1 MRLTASSPSP
11 RWQWICGTL
20 LDHPLSSLSVL
31 FVFWKLLLLLAVVA
45 SPGPGY
51 DTSTTLLPSTA
62 SASATDSS
70 LLGVGTVIGGG
81 SGWSSSLLKLVRWD
95 AIYFVSIA
103 QRGYIFE
110 QEWAFGYGY
119 TKLLSFLSSG
129 ESFLVFW
136 GVPDS
141 NPDTLHVALTG
152 IGLSHTCHYLS
163 VLSLYG
169 LSRTVFGDG
178 SSRALPLLAAALHVI
193 SPAGAF
199 LSAPYGEPVFS
210 FLNFTGFYA
219 YASAL
224 HDDRRGC
231 VFARDV
237 KFLVAG
243 GLFATVTTVRSNGV
257 LSGMLFAYDTVVGLA
272 AIVSSGVSL
281 SKLHRMFFVVLGGS
295 LILLGVV
302 GPQYRAFMVYCRNVD
317 VRRIW
322 CDNTIPSV
330 YTFVQNHYWGS
341 GTFLSYWKV
350 SNLPLFC
357 LAAPMLVIMGVSSWW
372 PFQSPLDFDIR
383 NKEPRKREEEVSQT
397 EHRRTCL
404 YRLAIP
410 QAVLT
415 VLALTNSHV
424 QIINRISSGYPLW
437 YWYIAHSLQGAA
449 LLVSGPA
456 NNLIRSSLFQKQV
469 RTFQLSF
476 GQLVA
481 PKSNELGYLLH
492 QRQTGLYSI
501 PSTSSRP
508 SSPFAIFTFNANMDS
523 REQLPDILV
532 ADHGHS
538 ENELSRETSP
548 GGEPTRI
555 NGGLLDDH
563 FKKARNRPRTYPYF
577 KYLPYTVEDESERQR
592 SLEEILEHLYIAVES
607 GDFNPG
613 AVHWT
618 RELKGWLS
626 LKFDPT
632 REQRIKLVKF
642 YYELAL
648 APGVDPNVAERFA
661 SMFMLLT
668 KRKHYLR
675 PVKDLILDWKPLYR
689 EIKIFVLPS
698 QSGLVHSTNLKRNIK
713 TLTKLC
719 AFAQPYFDPLEL
731 PVMLEEFLPHFS
743 TSFIEGAF
751 VVIGLMNLFLPTT
764 PPLEDREDLL
774 PQHYLP
780 TYFHLWP
787 LVNRSRTFDVT
798 FTDLLSRMARDA
810 LPASYIPF
818 SEFGIFTSEQ
828 TTLIFTAIL
837 RLMEIPVGQATSPY
851 SSGVDS
857 LSGLGLM
864 LERDFR
870 KHPFT
875 HNIARWIVMSL
886 SPACL
891 ETEHSILSKL
901 EGLIEAVETF
911 FHPSNT
917 GVWSKAL
924 SQLVYYLADFF
935 VMRWNM
941 EHDKENEVPPE
952 RRLNDALKRRFV
964 LCLREVTFMGIYSKL
979 GVAMNFALST
989 LQSLAY
995 LEPKLILPG
1004 ALQRIY
1010 PSLQGLV
1017 EVHRTTSS
1025 LRSLQVLSRLMARTK
1040 GFRCHITTLLGLV
1053 LPGIDANDLEKSLH
1067 SLAFIQSVCYNIPF
1081 EDLTRDRDDVNG
1093 NMLAVQWITGELERM
1108 ENEGASIEMNYDTE
1122 LTDQEEEMILRSSTT
1137 QFGEFLLSFLGRVFT
1152 LLENLPD
1159 AARVRSGSPEEN
1171 VVNTLPATL
1180 MPLLASLSPE
1190 LYDQALIKIVNF
1202 VSGHV
1207 IHPARDAMAF
1217 ICNAVC
1223 KVNPEKALKSLVPL
1237 LIQSIR
1243 TEIDENGA
1251 ASTRTTGSDILPR
1264 DRGLVWNVSMLS
1276 MCVVHVGSAVL
1287 KYRTD
1292 LFDIAIYMQQKCK
1305 GIPTV
1310 HVSNFIHHLLLN
1322 LTATYVIDHSLYEP
1336 DVKGKGIQVEQWGQ
1350 RHDPNHLTIKWH
1362 VPQREELEFAV
1373 ELFKSQAENALDQLT
1388 SLTSETPSINRDG
1401 SGKEWSDEVTRKL
1414 VLLRLI
1420 ISGISMLFDNK
1431 AASYYNT
1438 GDRRSHAD
1446 LDVKMSNA
1454 NDPCSDEGSSEDDSA
1469 LDGSDDSAV
1478 RQTFQYPTGYLL
1490 KEDDPLYISIHE
1502 IRRRVG
1508 EVLHNVHRFLVEKQE
1523 DDVSCFPPLYTAY
1536 RSWFVDVGIE
1546 KSAHILDRV
1555 TKLLAADTQPYK
1567 VSGVRKD
1574 YPRPLL
1580 VRRANV
1586 YHVQRL
1592 RHNAFPRPRSKLDE
1606 TLLLDLAE
1614 SSVSLYTDIRRS
1626 AQGASESALKAIWG
1640 SRLLIIP
1647 TLIKA
1652 LQTAI
1657 KTNDYPRLK
1666 GAIYSILF
1674 SSIAKPVGRH
1684 WKYAPSLIK
1693 AFIEANAVDR
1703 PSIQKLCSGAV
1714 YQIMDYGRPMERMAV
1729 LDQDIIK
1736 SIAPKSDVQAIID
1749 NKREALQK
1757 KRALIE
1763 QKKAELSEELTDLA
1777 RVSHWKMASRTAAIV
1792 IGLGLRFDYVAS
1804 ENLVNLIIQGSID
1817 SHPSLRGIYSQT
1829 LVALFTMVDVRAV
1842 CSHKY
1847 ENYIMGVQRFPSK
1860 IQVATQPYKKGW
1872 TEEYLASFARP
1883 EAEYYVDHD
1892 YPGWL
1897 VWGKTMPA
1905 YKSNI
1910 KQDIEYDELEWNVR
1924 KQMGKLCTRE
1934 WFAAFF
1940 KYLKQEPRD
1949 VYADKFRMSS
1959 AMTLLYVFELM
1970 LRDELTAATFE
1981 DIKEEIAVVFEDGS
1995 DKHQHRATAEIL
2007 GALIGSVTDTSV
2019 DKRTLVWE
2027 YAFPIV
2033 CRIFSDG
2040 LTPENSGYWTTFVHM
2055 IMQCRDPRRLWPLL
2069 DWLTSFRLDM
2079 NSNAAFKE
2087 SSKINLL
2094 HQCILD
2100 VGWHFQLE
2108 KPIVADFLAH
2118 LDHPYK
2124 GVREAI
2130 GHTLGSIYR
2139 TRYHESYENIQQL
2152 IQAQNEASSIG
2163 TRPYKPSKE
2172 FADTISD
2179 VFSRLERMAR

>member
-1 MRLTASSPSP
+1 
-11 RWQWICGTL
+11 
-20 LDHPLSSLSVL
+20 
-31 FVFWKLLLLLAVVA
+31 
-45 SPGPGY
+45 
-51 DTSTTLLPSTA
+51 
-62 SASATDSS
+62 
-70 LLGVGTVIGGG
+70 
-81 SGWSSSLLKLVRWD
+81 
-95 AIYFVSIA
+95 
-103 QRGYIFE
+103 
-110 QEWAFGYGY
+110 
-119 TKLLSFLSSG
+119 
-129 ESFLVFW
+129 
-136 GVPDS
+136 
-141 NPDTLHVALTG
+141 
-152 IGLSHTCHYLS
+152 
-163 VLSLYG
+163 
-169 LSRTVFGDG
+169 
-178 SSRALPLLAAALHVI
+178 
-193 SPAGAF
+193 
-199 LSAPYGEPVFS
+199 
-210 FLNFTGFYA
+210 
-219 YASAL
+219 
-224 HDDRRGC
+224 
-231 VFARDV
+231 
-237 KFLVAG
+237 
-243 GLFATVTTVRSNGV
+243 
-257 LSGMLFAYDTVVGLA
+257 
-272 AIVSSGVSL
+272 
-281 SKLHRMFFVVLGGS
+281 
-295 LILLGVV
+295 
-302 GPQYRAFMVYCRNVD
+302 
-317 VRRIW
+317 
-322 CDNTIPSV
+322 
-330 YTFVQNHYWGS
+330 
-341 GTFLSYWKV
+341 
-350 SNLPLFC
+350 
-357 LAAPMLVIMGVSSWW
+357 
-372 PFQSPLDFDIR
+372 
-383 NKEPRKREEEVSQT
+383 
-397 EHRRTCL
+397 
-404 YRLAIP
+404 
-410 QAVLT
+410 
-415 VLALTNSHV
+415 
-424 QIINRISSGYPLW
+424 
-437 YWYIAHSLQGAA
+437 
-449 LLVSGPA
+449 
-456 NNLIRSSLFQKQV
+456 
-469 RTFQLSF
+469 
-476 GQLVA
+476 
-481 PKSNELGYLLH
+481 
-492 QRQTGLYSI
+492 
-501 PSTSSRP
+501 
-508 SSPFAIFTFNANMDS
+508 MDS
-523 REQLPDILV
+523 REQPPDILV
-532 ADHGHS
+532 ADRGHS

-668 KRKHYLR
+668 K
-675 PVKDLILDWKPLYR
+675 

-952 RRLNDALKRRFV
+952 RR
-964 LCLREVTFMGIYSKL
+964 
-979 GVAMNFALST
+979 
-989 LQSLAY
+989 
-995 LEPKLILPG
+995 
-1004 ALQRIY
+1004 
-1010 PSLQGLV
+1010 
-1017 EVHRTTSS
+1017 
-1025 LRSLQVLSRLMARTK
+1025 
-1040 GFRCHITTLLGLV
+1040 
-1053 LPGIDANDLEKSLH
+1053 
-1067 SLAFIQSVCYNIPF
+1067 
-1081 EDLTRDRDDVNG
+1081 
-1093 NMLAVQWITGELERM
+1093 
-1108 ENEGASIEMNYDTE
+1108 
-1122 LTDQEEEMILRSSTT
+1122 
-1137 QFGEFLLSFLGRVFT
+1137 VFT

-1217 ICNAVC
+1217 ICNSVC

-1264 DRGLVWNVSMLS
+1264 DRGLVWNVN
-1276 MCVVHVGSAVL
+1276 
-1287 KYRTD
+1287 

-1336 DVKGKGIQVEQWGQ
+1336 DVKEKGVQVEQWGQ

-1438 GDRRSHAD
+1438 GDRHPRAD
-1446 LDVKMSNA
+1446 LDVKMSDA
-1454 NDPCSDEGSSEDDSA
+1454 NDSCSDEGSSEDDSA

-1592 RHNAFPRPRSKLDE
+1592 RHNASPRSRSKLDE

-1652 LQTAI
+1652 LQIAI
-1657 KTNDYPRLK
+1657 KTNDYRRLK

-1693 AFIEANAVDR
+1693 AFIEANAVDK

-1949 VYADKFRMSS
+1949 IYADKFRMSS

-2033 CRIFSDG
+2033 RRIFSDG

-2152 IQAQNEASSIG
+2152 IQAQKEASSIG

-2172 FADTISD
+2172 FADTIVD
-2179 VFSRLERMAR
+2179 VFSRLERWRGERVPGQQTPSSYTSGSKTVLLWLDSTLSSHECTQLLQFFPGTFTEELLHMMDVKEDQELQRLAYHVFRHLSNIPHPSGDDSEFVESLIRIGLTSSSWHQRLRVMINIQIMYFRRLFLLSKIDREKLFDCIACMLEDTQPEVRAGASATLSGMIRCSPASLRNDMVLKLRDRFTKALTDNPLPKKSRHHGSGVSSGVSTGASTPNPENTRLVLTRHAAVLGLGALIQAFPYTSPPPQWMPDVLITLSHKAAGDPGIVGQSVKSIISDFKKTRQDTWHIDVKAFKPDQVEDLAGVLWKSYFA